1 MGDEYFAIIKKDSR
15 GQVFSIATS
24 QSGAWLDAGAWGLS
38 GPLAAHCECIEIDKE
53 RFEAIKRG
61 NPNAFTTRQ
70 FNALSAFQQTAIL
83 ALAAHNGAPDGAT
96 FDEDLADISLG
107 LFEPSDPGCVLPSCF
122 MEAGEVD
129 RNLAGKIQV
138 MYRTAIALAGIPA
151 CEIVVQAE
159 PDHDSRVAVL
169 LADNPGRCIL
179 YETFTSIEY
188 QFANL
193 AALADEILDIVG
205 ALIKASA
212 GMPGSTR
219 RTTLRGIL
227 LVNGDFLG
235 QIYGIGGGD

>member
-1 MGDEYFAIIKKDSR
+1 MSDQYFAIVNREDHS
-15 GQVFSIATS
+15 QVLGIATF
-24 QSGAWLDAGAWGLS
+24 QSGAWLDAGSWGLR
-38 GPLAAHCECIEIDKE
+38 GPLPANCEYIEIDKE
-53 RFEAIKRG
+53 RYDAIKRG
-61 NPNAFTTRQ
+61 NPNAFTTRE
-70 FNALSAFQQTAIL
+70 FNALSEVQQKAIL
-83 ALAAHNGAPDGAT
+83 ALAGHNGAPEGAT

-107 LFEPSDPGCVLPSCF
+107 LFEPSDPGCVLPSYF

-169 LADNPGRCIL
+169 LADNPERCLL
-179 YETFTSIEY
+179 YVTLTSIEY

-193 AALADEILDIVG
+193 AALADEILDIAG

-212 GMPGSTR
+212 GIPGGTR
-219 RTTLRGIL
+219 RTTLTRS
-227 LVNGDFLG
+227 
-235 QIYGIGGGD
+235 